1 MSSKLNTEVS
11 IKLVREIFQEMFQKQ
26 QKDILALLSAN
37 LKLANDR
44 IDGLLKEINTLKN
57 SCEVLKKENENRNT
71 DLKKTNKQM
80 IKRNNLRIE
89 GVKENDNE
97 NWDDTEVKIINLLE
111 NNLNVKDVI
120 IERAHRTGII
130 DNKKPRTIVIKLLN
144 YKDKVKILKNSNKL
158 KGSGIY
164 INEDFSLETTI
175 IRKKL
180 LEESKTHR
188 INGNGNFLAGIEI
201 IRRINDEDVRHN
213 QQEGFRMSGHF
224 LSPSSQSELE
234 VVVVSSKMQLSKKS
248 RMVSTSK
255 S

>member
-26 QKDILALLSAN
+26 QKDILALISAN

-80 IKRNNLRIE
+80 IKVSDVEKKKRSNATIGENEKNGFRQLEDRQRRNNLRIE

-97 NWDDTEVKIINLLE
+97 NWDDTEVKIIHLLE

-130 DNKKPRTIVIKLLN
+130 DIKKPRTIVIKLLN
-144 YKDKVKILKNSNKL
+144 YKDKVKILKNANKL
-158 KGSGIY
+158 KGSGNY
-164 INEDFSLETTI
+164 INEDFSLESTI

-188 INGNGNFLAGIEI
+188 INGKYSVVIYDKLIVKE
-201 IRRINDEDVRHN
+201 
-213 QQEGFRMSGHF
+213 FR
-224 LSPSSQSELE
+224 
-234 VVVVSSKMQLSKKS
+234 KKNS
-248 RMVSTSK
+248 C
-255 S
+255 